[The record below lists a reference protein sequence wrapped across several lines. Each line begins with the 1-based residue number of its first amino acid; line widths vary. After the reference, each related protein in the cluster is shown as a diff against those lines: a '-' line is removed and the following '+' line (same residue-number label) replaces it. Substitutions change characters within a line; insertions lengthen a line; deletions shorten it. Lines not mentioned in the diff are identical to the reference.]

1 MSVTVV
7 TSVTSAVVSFV
18 PTVMSGLYV
27 SPTPRDNQPQIKRVP
42 GFILI
47 SCVYDRSVVC
57 ET

>member
-27 SPTPRDNQPQIKRVP
+27 SPTPRDNQPRIKRVP
-42 GFILI
+42 GFIL